1 MKCEKC
7 HEREASVH
15 IRQTV
20 NGQSTSH
27 HFCSECAAG
36 EAERFGLSAGLSA
49 GISAGTA
56 GGPGGNW
63 MSAGKLFDEFAG
75 QIGSLPLFG
84 RPAGGDDR
92 CPGCGLTAAAL
103 QQTGLLGCDRCYTHF
118 GPYLDRLFRR
128 IQRGDRH
135 NGRRPAR
142 IGAAQPTEATRTGA
156 AVAASDRAPD
166 GAPGPALD
174 RIAELKR
181 QQARAVQAE
190 DYMEAARIRDEIR
203 ALERGDKSDGEVQA

>member
-15 IRQTV
+15 VRQTV
-20 NGQSTSH
+20 NGQSTAH
-27 HFCSECAAG
+27 HLCAECAAG
-36 EAERFGLSAGLSA
+36 EAERFGLSVSPTGAL
-49 GISAGTA
+49 
-56 GGPGGNW
+56 GGSDW
-63 MSAGKLFDEFAG
+63 MGAGKLFDEFTG

-84 RPAGGDDR
+84 RPPGGDDR

-118 GPYLDRLFRR
+118 GPYLDRLFLR

-135 NGRRPAR
+135 NGRRPAHA
-142 IGAAQPTEATRTGA
+142 GAPRRTERVQD
-156 AVAASDRAPD
+156 VAAGPES
-166 GAPGPALD
+166 GSPGRTADPKRD
-174 RIAELKR
+174 RITELKQ

-190 DYMEAARIRDEIR
+190 DYLEAARIRDEIR
-203 ALERGDKSDGEVQA
+203 SLEQDAGSGGEVKA

>member
-20 NGQSTSH
+20 NGQSTAH

-36 EAERFGLSAGLSA
+36 EAERFGLSVSP
-49 GISAGTA
+49 A
-56 GGPGGNW
+56 GGLGGDW

-92 CPGCGLTAAAL
+92 CPGCGLTAADL
-103 QQTGLLGCDRCYTHF
+103 QRSGLLGCDRCYAHF

-135 NGRRPAR
+135 NGRRPAHTGTPQR
-142 IGAAQPTEATRTGA
+142 PEAVRAGSAAA
-156 AVAASDRAPD
+156 DRAP
-166 GAPGPALD
+166 AGPQNPAHA
-174 RIAELKR
+174 RIADLKQ

-190 DYMEAARIRDEIR
+190 DYLEAARIRDEIR
-203 ALERGDKSDGEVQA
+203 ALEQGGGSNGEVKA